1 MALKDLRQAAGMTQ
15 AALAEKSGVNI
26 RQIRK
31 IELGEIKIGNITL
44 QNAARLAGALGV
56 SAEALLD
63 CTFCE

>member
-31 IELGEIKIGNITL
+31 IELGEIKIRNITL

-56 SAEALLD
+56 SIEALL
-63 CTFCE
+63 EG

>member
-56 SAEALLD
+56 SVEALL
-63 CTFCE
+63 EE

>member
-44 QNAARLAGALGV
+44 QNAARFAGALGV
-56 SAEALLD
+56 SIETLL
-63 CTFCE
+63 EE

>member
-1 MALKDLRQAAGMTQ
+1 MALKDLRQAVGMTQ

-31 IELGEIKIGNITL
+31 IELGEIKIGNVTV

-56 SAEALLD
+56 SIEALLGG
-63 CTFCE
+63 

>member
-1 MALKDLRQAAGMTQ
+1 MALKDMRQAAGMTQ

-31 IELGEIKIGNITL
+31 IELGEIKIRNITL

-56 SAEALLD
+56 SIETLL
-63 CTFCE
+63 EE

>member
-44 QNAARLAGALGV
+44 QNAVRLAGALGV
-56 SAEALLD
+56 SIEALLGG
-63 CTFCE
+63 

>member
-31 IELGEIKIGNITL
+31 IELGEIKIRNITL
-44 QNAARLAGALGV
+44 QNAVRLAGALGV
-56 SAEALLD
+56 SIEALL
-63 CTFCE
+63 EG

>member
-1 MALKDLRQAAGMTQ
+1 MALKDLRQTAGMTQ

-44 QNAARLAGALGV
+44 QNAVRLAGALGV
-56 SAEALLD
+56 SIEALLGG
-63 CTFCE
+63 

>member
-1 MALKDLRQAAGMTQ
+1 MALRELRRAADLTQ

-56 SAEALLD
+56 SIEALL
-63 CTFCE
+63 EG